1 MRVVS
6 KFEGRNYLSNV
17 KAFIAN
23 WDSAGA
29 LTDERNAL
37 YGVSAYGNIN
47 TSGDHA
53 EKSAP
58 ILCPAHP
65 KFFEV
70 IEPGVHE
77 LVRTLVGK
85 FNLITYTSC
94 EGHSYPEGIAECNE
108 RNVGILPRSN
118 TELEQVIDLFWD
130 VEQAVELLTRN
141 EPVYFETVATVVE
154 SDDCTFPAVDIFFRK
169 RETVPWDK
177 YFAHVDQLYMRVV
190 GILLDM

>member
-6 KFEGRNYLSNV
+6 NFEGKNYLSNV

-23 WDSAGA
+23 WDSGGA
-29 LTDERNAL
+29 LTDGRNAQHS
-37 YGVSAYGNIN
+37 VSVYGNIN
-47 TSGDHA
+47 TSGAHD

-77 LVRTLVGK
+77 LVRILVSK
-85 FNLITYTSC
+85 FDLITYTSC
-94 EGHSYPEGIAECNE
+94 EGHCYPEGIAECNE

-118 TELEQVIDLFWD
+118 AELEQVIDLFWH
-130 VEQAVELLTRN
+130 VEQSVELSTRN

-154 SDDCTFPAVDIFFRK
+154 SDDCKFPAVDVFFRK
-169 RETVPWDK
+169 RETVPWKK
-177 YFAHVDQLYMRVV
+177 YFAHVDQLYMRV
-190 GILLDM
+190 ITLLRDM